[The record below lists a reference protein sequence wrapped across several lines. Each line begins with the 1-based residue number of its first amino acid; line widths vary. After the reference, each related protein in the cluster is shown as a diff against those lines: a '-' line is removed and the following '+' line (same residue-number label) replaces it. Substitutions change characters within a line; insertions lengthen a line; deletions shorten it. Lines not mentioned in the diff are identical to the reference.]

1 MELSD
6 LKIMLGLSD
15 DNTKSDSL
23 LSLIIKNTEL
33 SLRFKLGLKVEEEL
47 PSELSYIPLEV
58 AIRRFNRLKNE
69 GMTSYS
75 QEGESITFNSSDFA
89 DFVDDINE
97 WRRQHQKDTKSLGH
111 VAFINPYGGD
121 SGAAR

>member
-33 SLRFKLGLKVEEEL
+33 SLRFKLGLKAGEEL

-121 SGAAR
+121 FNASR

>member
-15 DNTKSDSL
+15 DNTRSDSL

-33 SLRFKLGLKVEEEL
+33 SLRFKLGLKAEEEL

-89 DFVDDINE
+89 DFIDDINE

-121 SGAAR
+121 

>member
-15 DNTKSDSL
+15 ENKESDSL
-23 LSLIIKNTEL
+23 LNLIIKNTEL
-33 SLRFKLGLKVEEEL
+33 SLRSKLDLKPGEGI

-58 AIRRFNRLKNE
+58 AVRRFNRVRNE

-75 QEGESITFNSSDFA
+75 QEGESITFSNNDFDAFESDIEEYKRRNNSDGLLYM
-89 DFVDDINE
+89 VDPY
-97 WRRQHQKDTKSLGH
+97 RRYD
-111 VAFINPYGGD
+111 V
-121 SGAAR
+121 

>member
-33 SLRFKLGLKVEEEL
+33 SLRFKLGLKAEEEL

>member
-15 DNTKSDSL
+15 ENKESDSL
-23 LSLIIKNTEL
+23 LNLIIKNTEL
-33 SLRFKLGLKVEEEL
+33 SLRFKLDLKPGEDI

-58 AIRRFNRLKNE
+58 AVRRFNRIKNE

-75 QEGESITFNSSDFA
+75 QEGESITFSNNDFDAFESDIEEYKRRNNSDGLLYM
-89 DFVDDINE
+89 VDPY
-97 WRRQHQKDTKSLGH
+97 RRYD
-111 VAFINPYGGD
+111 V
-121 SGAAR
+121 

>member
-15 DNTKSDSL
+15 ENKESDSL
-23 LSLIIKNTEL
+23 LQLIIKNTEL
-33 SLRFKLGLKVEEEL
+33 SLRFKLDLKPGEGI

-58 AIRRFNRLKNE
+58 AIRRFNRVKNE

-75 QEGESITFNSSDFA
+75 QEGESITFSNNDFEAFESDIEEYKRRNNSDGLLYM
-89 DFVDDINE
+89 VDPY
-97 WRRQHQKDTKSLGH
+97 RRYD
-111 VAFINPYGGD
+111 V
-121 SGAAR
+121 